1 MSGSGSNGGFLD
13 RWARR
18 KAQARQGAMLEPAP
32 VVPPVPVAAAAGLA
46 TPAPVAPLV
55 APAPAAPGAS
65 VPAEEVVPPPTLDDV
80 ARLSRDAADYSRFVA
95 PRVPVDVQRAA
106 LKKLFT
112 DPHFNIMDGLDTYI
126 DDYGLPDPIPA
137 SVLRQMT
144 QGKFLGLF
152 DDEEAGRP
160 PASATAAPDAA
171 PLQVP
176 ETTEVSDR
184 PDADPPDPDHPRDP
198 PHSVTALAPA
208 PATALDEDPD
218 LRLQP
223 QPAAGPKGAEAGFG
237 APADRAA

>member
-1 MSGSGSNGGFLD
+1 L
-13 RWARR
+13 APEV
-18 KAQARQGAMLEPAP
+18 QAE
-32 VVPPVPVAAAAGLA
+32 
-46 TPAPVAPLV
+46 
-55 APAPAAPGAS
+55 
-65 VPAEEVVPPPTLDDV
+65 PPPTLDDV

-137 SVLRQMT
+137 SVLRQLT

-152 DDEEAGRP
+152 DDAEQDRPHAVTTAASGVTKVSDSTDPIRPIDPTDP
-160 PASATAAPDAA
+160 PAPPPLAAAPA
-171 PLQVP
+171 PV
-176 ETTEVSDR
+176 
-184 PDADPPDPDHPRDP
+184 
-198 PHSVTALAPA
+198 

-223 QPAAGPKGAEAGFG
+223 QPATRPEGTEAGPG
-237 APADRAA
+237 APALGAA